1 LVLIH
6 FSAFMKQS
14 KKKIEQ
20 EFLEE
25 HIQFLQHLRDEN
37 HALNKLIK
45 KLEEREHLKSKLV
58 DKQHP
63 EV

>member
-1 LVLIH
+1 
-6 FSAFMKQS
+6 MKQS
-14 KKKIEQ
+14 KKKSEH
-20 EFLEE
+20 ELLEE

-45 KLEEREHLKSKLV
+45 KLEEREHLKSKPV

>member
-1 LVLIH
+1 
-6 FSAFMKQS
+6 MKQS